1 MGSQT
6 RERCSWLGKKREDTG
21 IDGRRLLIWILKK
34 WDGEVW
40 TGLILL
46 WIGTGSGHLLVN
58 AVMKRQAP

>member
-21 IDGRRLLIWILKK
+21 IDGRRLLIWIFKK

-46 WIGTGSGHLLVN
+46 WIGTGGGHLLVN

>member
-21 IDGRRLLIWILKK
+21 IDGRIILKWIFKK

-46 WIGTGSGHLLVN
+46 CIGTGGGHLLVN
-58 AVMKRQAP
+58 AVMNLWAP